1 MRILL
6 TLLLLTGLAAAALAD
21 AGSDPRLY
29 PSLQGISGLPGSNG
43 ESAPP
48 FNYWHDAWLD
58 PALLEGFSLT
68 GGSGFIHAPAP
79 QSLSNGLLGADLHAY
94 RVGVGRGFPHGLEAG
109 LQMDLDG
116 LDQDVDLRSF
126 FWRQLFYAR
135 WTPLDPWRLPIGLSF
150 GAEGISFGDFGIGS
164 HRIPV
169 TNIPSANGWERYY
182 VVAGGRV
189 PHVPMAYAAAG
200 WGGGAQGTAPF
211 AALAVAPF
219 AGAALLAEYDHGTDL
234 GLRLLLST
242 QIKMDLSISDLQ
254 GIDWNQPF
262 DLVLRNNVRFGIS
275 YAEMWP

>member
-6 TLLLLTGLAAAALAD
+6 TFLVLLSFARGARAEA
-21 AGSDPRLY
+21 DPRLS
-29 PSLQGISGLPGSNG
+29 PSLGGISGLPGSSGG
-43 ESAPP
+43 EAPHYN
-48 FNYWHDAWLD
+48 FWIDAWLD

-79 QSLSNGLLGADLHAY
+79 QSLANGLMAADLHAY
-94 RVGVGRGFPHGLEAG
+94 RVGVGRGFAYGLEAG

-135 WTPLDPWRLPIGLSF
+135 WTPLDPWRYPIGLSF
-150 GAEGISFGDFGIGS
+150 GTEGIGFGDFGVGS
-164 HRIPV
+164 NRVHA

-182 VVAGGRV
+182 VVAGGRI

-200 WGGGAQGTAPF
+200 WGGGAQGPAPF

-234 GLRLLLST
+234 GFRLLLST
-242 QIKMDLSISDLQ
+242 QIKMDLSISDIQ
-254 GIDWNQPF
+254 GIDWNAPF

>member
-6 TLLLLTGLAAAALAD
+6 LFLLLIGQACVLRAD
-21 AGSDPRLY
+21 ARLQ
-29 PSLQGISGLPGSNG
+29 PSLLGISGLPGSSG
-43 ESAPP
+43 DAPLP

-58 PALLEGFSLT
+58 PALFEGFSLI
-68 GGSGFIHAPAP
+68 GGSGFIHVPAP
-79 QSLSNGLLGADLHAY
+79 QSLSNGLLAADLHAY
-94 RVGVGRGFPHGLEAG
+94 RVGVGRGFPYGLEAG

-116 LDQDVDLRSF
+116 LDQDVGLGTRYL
-126 FWRQLFYAR
+126 RQLFYYR
-135 WTPLDPWRLPIGLSF
+135 WTPLDPWRYPIGISF
-150 GAEGISFGDFGIGS
+150 GAEGLGFSDLGFKLK
-164 HRIPV
+164 P
-169 TNIPSANGWERYY
+169 NIPSADGSQRYY
-182 VVAGGRV
+182 AVAGGRV
-189 PHVPMAYAAAG
+189 PRLPMAYAEAG
-200 WGGGAQGTAPF
+200 WGGGARGLGPF

-219 AGAALLAEYDHGTDL
+219 AGAAILAEYDHGTDL